1 MAPDG
6 LRSEDTCC
14 SSMSKNVQIEKR
26 GLTGDIMYTTIV
38 NDDVEALLGYD
49 MIEAYLHN
57 SRKSMWALQRLEL
70 FGI

>member
-1 MAPDG
+1 MLNAWLLMVFGARIPA
-6 LRSEDTCC
+6 
-14 SSMSKNVQIEKR
+14 VQAEKR
-26 GLTGDIMYTTIV
+26 GLTGDMVYTTIV